1 MGIGH
6 NKNQKQFSL
15 FKTNWKHQFNYG
27 GTLRNLRKGRGQRP
41 LSCSEPLHL
50 VFKLNKDRLK
60 TRTLRSSHNFKLVN
74 HIIQKY
80 AQKFFIKIEQLS
92 IQADHIH
99 CLLRTSRRSNFHYF
113 FRVVAGQIAQQ
124 FENLE
129 LLSPPIKS
137 SIRKTH
143 QNSHSRLLPLVA
155 QKSLPTAI
163 TKTLLKMKKEEE
175 DQSSVTD
182 TPRTAHQ
189 LWKYRPFSRVV
200 RGYKAY
206 LVVRD
211 YIQLN
216 EKEVTGV
223 IRYSKNRLKGLS
235 LGDWELLWA

>member
-1 MGIGH
+1 MGMGH
-6 NKNQKQFSL
+6 NKNQKQFSFL
-15 FKTNWKHQFNYG
+15 KTNWKHQFNHG
-27 GTLRNLRKGRGQRP
+27 GVLGNLRKGRGQRP

-50 VFKLNKDRLK
+50 VFKINKDRLK
-60 TRTLRSSHNFKLVN
+60 TRTLRSSRNFKLAN

-80 AQKFFIKIEQLS
+80 AQKFFIKIEQVS
-92 IQADHIH
+92 IQPDHIH
-99 CLLRTSRRSNFHYF
+99 CLLRTSRRSHFHYF

-129 LLSPPIKS
+129 LLSPPIKAE
-137 SIRKTH
+137 IK
-143 QNSHSRLLPLVA
+143 
-155 QKSLPTAI
+155 
-163 TKTLLKMKKEEE
+163 
-175 DQSSVTD
+175 SSVTD
-182 TPRTAHQ
+182 APNAGLR

-211 YIQLN
+211 YIELN

-235 LGDWELLWA
+235 MADWELLWE

>member
-15 FKTNWKHQFNYG
+15 FKTNRKHQFNYG

-60 TRTLRSSHNFKLVN
+60 TKTLRSSRNFKLVN
-74 HIIQKY
+74 QIMQKY
-80 AQKFFIKIEQLS
+80 SQKFFIKIEQVS
-92 IQADHIH
+92 IQSDHIH
-99 CLLRTSRRSNFHYF
+99 CLLRTSRRSHFHYF

-129 LLSPPIKS
+129 LLNSPTPIC
-137 SIRKTH
+137 
-143 QNSHSRLLPLVA
+143 P
-155 QKSLPTAI
+155 KSLPAVMP
-163 TKTLLKMKKEEE
+163 KTLLKMKKEEV
-175 DQSSVTD
+175 QSSVTD
-182 TPRTAHQ
+182 TPRAALR

-206 LVVRD
+206 LIVRD

-216 EKEVTGV
+216 EKEVMGV

-235 LGDWELLWA
+235 LGDWELLWG

>member
-27 GTLRNLRKGRGQRP
+27 GILRNLRKGRGQRP

-60 TRTLRSSHNFKLVN
+60 TRTLRSSRNFNLVN

-80 AQKFFIKIEQLS
+80 SQKFFIKIEQVS
-92 IQADHIH
+92 IQSDHIH

-129 LLSPPIKS
+129 LL
-137 SIRKTH
+137 
-143 QNSHSRLLPLVA
+143 NSTTQKWP
-155 QKSLPTAI
+155 KSLPTVI
-163 TKTLLKMKKEEE
+163 PKTLLQMMKEE

-182 TPRTAHQ
+182 TPRADFR

-206 LVVRD
+206 LIVRD

-216 EKEVTGV
+216 EKEAAGV

-235 LGDWELLWA
+235 LGDWELLWG

>member
-6 NKNQKQFSL
+6 NKKQKQFSL

-50 VFKLNKDRLK
+50 VFKINKDRLK
-60 TRTLRSSHNFKLVN
+60 TRTLRSARNFKLAN

-80 AQKFFIKIEQLS
+80 AKKFFIKIEQLS
-92 IQADHIH
+92 IQPDHIH

-124 FENLE
+124 LENLE
-129 LLSPPIKS
+129 MLNPPIKS
-137 SIRKTH
+137 SLRKTH
-143 QNSHSRLLPLVA
+143 QNSHSPLLSLIA

-163 TKTLLKMKKEEE
+163 QKNLIKMKKEE

-182 TPRTAHQ
+182 TPRTTLR

-206 LVVRD
+206 LIVKD

-223 IRYSKNRLKGLS
+223 TRYSKSRLKGLS
-235 LGDWELLWA
+235 LGDWELLWE

>member
-60 TRTLRSSHNFKLVN
+60 TRTLRSTRNFKLVN

-80 AQKFFIKIEQLS
+80 AQKFFIKIEQVS
-92 IQADHIH
+92 IQSDHIH
-99 CLLRTSRRSNFHYF
+99 CLLRTSRRSHFHYF

-129 LLSPPIKS
+129 LLNSPTPI
-137 SIRKTH
+137 R
-143 QNSHSRLLPLVA
+143 P
-155 QKSLPTAI
+155 KSLTTVMP
-163 TKTLLKMKKEEE
+163 KTLLKMKKEEV
-175 DQSSVTD
+175 QSSVTD
-182 TPRTAHQ
+182 TPRTAHR

-206 LVVRD
+206 LIVRD

-216 EKEVTGV
+216 EKEATGV
-223 IRYSKNRLKGLS
+223 IRYSKSRLKGLS
-235 LGDWELLWA
+235 LGDWELLWG